1 MPIFITID
9 PDRDTVQRLKEFEA
23 FVHPDLV
30 ALTGSKSEISSVMKK
45 FRVYGN
51 KSSSSNGDNYLIED
65 IKKFKNHIF
74 KYHSIDGKGDYS
86 LHEENGRYFTVSRE
100 FYKMIENL

>member
-1 MPIFITID
+1 MKRIFIKD
-9 PDRDTVQRLKEFEA
+9 
-23 FVHPDLV
+23 
-30 ALTGSKSEISSVMKK
+30 
-45 FRVYGN
+45 N
-51 KSSSSNGDNYLIED
+51 NGDNYLIED

-100 FYKMIENL
+100 FYKMIEICRESECFLKADPHTPKVTPQ

>member
-1 MPIFITID
+1 MKRIFIKD
-9 PDRDTVQRLKEFEA
+9 
-23 FVHPDLV
+23 
-30 ALTGSKSEISSVMKK
+30 
-45 FRVYGN
+45 N
-51 KSSSSNGDNYLIED
+51 NGDNYLIED

-86 LHEENGRYFTVSRE
+86 LHEENGRYFTVSIE